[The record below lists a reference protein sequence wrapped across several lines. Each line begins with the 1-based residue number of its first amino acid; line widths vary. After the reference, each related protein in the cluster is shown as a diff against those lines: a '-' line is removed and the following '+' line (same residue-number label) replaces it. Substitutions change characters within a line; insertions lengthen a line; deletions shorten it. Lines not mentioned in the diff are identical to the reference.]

1 MKKLAIIFAMQK
13 ELDLFAK
20 QITGLMTYNQ
30 NHLTFYRG
38 NYQNFDLCLTVSGIG
53 KVNAALSV
61 ANLMQF
67 FTPDLIINIGVS
79 GGLDKSLK
87 ISDIVVADEVVY
99 HDVWCGSPAKLGQV
113 WDMPET
119 YHPVYSELLP
129 EYKHGLLVAGD
140 WFMTEPEKL
149 KTTKT
154 NFPKALAVDME
165 SAAIAQCCFLYN
177 CPLMVI
183 RQISDVV
190 GTEKQDEIY
199 NQFWKNAPEQSSLVL
214 RQVLTRLA
222 DLNG

>member
-1 MKKLAIIFAMQK
+1 MKKIAIIFAMQK
-13 ELDLFAK
+13 ELDLFTK
-20 QITGLMTYNQ
+20 QITGLKTVTQ

-67 FTPDLIINIGVS
+67 FAPDLVINIGVS

-113 WDMPET
+113 WNMPET
-119 YHPVYSELLP
+119 YHTMYADLLP
-129 EYKHGLLVAGD
+129 EYPHGLLVAGD

-149 KTTKT
+149 QATKT
-154 NFPKALAVDME
+154 NFPTALAVDME
-165 SAAIAQCCFLYN
+165 SAAIAQSCYLYK
-177 CPLMVI
+177 CPLMII

-199 NQFWKNAPEQSSLVL
+199 NRFWENAPEQSSLIL

-222 DLNG
+222 NLS

>member
-1 MKKLAIIFAMQK
+1 MKKIAIIFAMQK

-20 QITGLMTYNQ
+20 QITGLMIYSQ

-67 FTPDLIINIGVS
+67 FSPDLIINIGIS
-79 GGLDKSLK
+79 GGLDSSLQ
-87 ISDIVVADEVVY
+87 IGDIVIANELVY
-99 HDVWCGSPAKLGQV
+99 HDVWCGNPCKLGQV
-113 WDMPET
+113 YDLPEN

-129 EYKHGLLVAGD
+129 EYPHGLLVAGD

-149 KTTKT
+149 QATKA

-165 SAAIAQCCFLYN
+165 STAIAQSCYLYN
-177 CPLMVI
+177 RPLMVI

-190 GTEKQDEIY
+190 GTENEQAICEA
-199 NQFWKNAPEQSSLVL
+199 FWEHAPEQSSLVL
-214 RQVLTRLA
+214 RQVLNRLA
-222 DLNG
+222 DLS